1 MRGEIKSLVFILGIL
16 LILSPITKTQHN
28 ISDINYLEND
38 IQIVNIEGGFFK
50 IKIEIKN
57 NGENNIENLNWNIS
71 VEGGRIGLINK
82 INSGV
87 IENLSPG
94 ETTEIESKRLFG
106 IGEIT
111 ARVEINNYIK
121 TYKGSVFLFYVNI
134 NPAFTIKLEEIA
146 NGFNSPTTISYPKD
160 DSNRLFITDQIGQVY
175 IIKDEELISE
185 PFLDISEKIVEL
197 DPTYDERGLLGLVFH
212 PDYQNN
218 GKFYVYYSAPTER
231 LDINHESILAEY
243 KVSSNNQDK
252 ADINSERII
261 LKIDEPEANHNG
273 GHLEFGPDNYLYI
286 GVGDGG
292 GQGDQHGEIGNG
304 QNKETLLGNILR
316 IDVDG
321 TFPYENPVDNPFIGK
336 EGLDEIFAYGF
347 RNPWRFSFDEKTD
360 RFFVADVGQDEWEEI
375 NIVEKGGNYGWRIL
389 EGTHDYDIE
398 LADELGININ
408 SLKEPIH
415 EYSHS
420 VGRSICGGYIY
431 RGNIIPELK
440 GKYIFADWSTGF
452 FVPNGK
458 IYYLEETNPNKWTR
472 FNIEPEVNFNQF
484 ILSLGQDQDGE
495 LYILSKTNL
504 GPSGTSGVVNKIII

>member
-16 LILSPITKTQHN
+16 LILSPIIKTQHN
-28 ISDINYLEND
+28 ISKINYLEND
-38 IQIVNIEGGFFK
+38 IQIVNVEGGFFRV
-50 IKIEIKN
+50 KIEIKN
-57 NGENNIENLNWNIS
+57 SGENNIEKINWNIS

-82 INSGV
+82 VNSGV
-87 IENLSPG
+87 IENLAPG
-94 ETTEIESKRLFG
+94 ETIEIKSKRLFG
-106 IGEIT
+106 IGEII
-111 ARVEINNYIK
+111 ARVQLNNYVK

-146 NGFNSPTTISYPKD
+146 KGLNSPTTMSYPKD
-160 DSNRLFITDQIGQVY
+160 DSNRLFITDQIGKIY
-175 IIKDEELISE
+175 IIKNEQLISE

-197 DPTYDERGLLGLVFH
+197 DPTYDERGLLGLAFH

-218 GKFYVYYSAPTER
+218 GRFYVYYSAPTDQ
-231 LDINHESILAEY
+231 LDINHESILSEY
-243 KVSSNNQDK
+243 KVSSDNQDK

-304 QNKETLLGNILR
+304 QNKETLLGTILR

-321 TFPYENPVDNPFIGK
+321 TFPYENPDDNPFIGK

-360 RFFVADVGQDEWEEI
+360 RFYVADVGQDEWEEI

-389 EGTHDYDIE
+389 EGTHDYDID
-398 LADELGININ
+398 LADELGIDIN

-420 VGRSICGGYIY
+420 VGRSICGGYVY

-440 GKYIFADWSTGF
+440 GKYIFADWSTSF

-458 IYYLEETNPNKWTR
+458 MYYLEETSLDKWTR
-472 FNIEPEVNFNQF
+472 FNIEPEEEFNQF

-495 LYILSKTNL
+495 LYILSKTIL